1 MNLPPTSLNL
11 LGHNSIPK
19 YILKLTPTDNH
30 SSHSSSKKILLAADR
45 DHHKKPNILMVSSS
59 SPSHWP
65 PYCSSIKTFFGMV
78 AGVGIHV
85 LVTF

>member
-30 SSHSSSKKILLAADR
+30 SSHSSSKGRFSLQQTETIIKNQIFLWSLHLAPVTGLLTV
-45 DHHKKPNILMVSSS
+45 P
-59 SPSHWP
+59 PSRHFSAWLQVWE
-65 PYCSSIKTFFGMV
+65 FMFW
-78 AGVGIHV
+78 
-85 LVTF
+85 